1 MAKKG
6 HDIKPL
12 NENEYTDFEEIGF
25 SNGDGLSEDI
35 FSLNDENPTYDNAP
49 IKMFSFNESESNR
62 TIFNSNIPNNTEQIP
77 LNENLN
83 PLDNSTIKSSK
94 PTTQSITPNSKIRG
108 LTPAIDGES
117 FSIKR
122 CYQFRPSTLKKL
134 NQLKGESDNFN
145 IYLNEII
152 DAAICFYHNSIFNKK

>member
-1 MAKKG
+1 MAKKS
-6 HDIKPL
+6 HNITPL
-12 NENEYTDFEEIGF
+12 NENEYTGFEENGF
-25 SNGDGLSEDI
+25 SSCDGLSEG
-35 FSLNDENPTYDNAP
+35 ENPTYDNAP
-49 IKMFSFNESESNR
+49 IKIFSFNESESN
-62 TIFNSNIPNNTEQIP
+62 TKIVDITTHNSTEQILINENPKTQDNSNIT
-77 LNENLN
+77 
-83 PLDNSTIKSSK
+83 SSM
-94 PTTQSITPNSKIRG
+94 PANQSITPNSKIRG

-152 DAAICFYHNSIFNKK
+152 DAAICFYHDSIFNKK